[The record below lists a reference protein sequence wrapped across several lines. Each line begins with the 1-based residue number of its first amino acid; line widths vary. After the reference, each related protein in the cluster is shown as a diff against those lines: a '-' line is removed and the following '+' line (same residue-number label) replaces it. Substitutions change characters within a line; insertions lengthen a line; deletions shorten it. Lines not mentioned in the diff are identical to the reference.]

1 MQFPDYYT
9 FFGVAPSFQPDPQAI
24 KQAFLEH
31 SQELHPDRYTLA
43 TPAEQEQALIW
54 SAFNNQAYATLSHP
68 IDSIAYLLKLKGYLE
83 EEGKAPAPSQDF
95 LMQVM
100 DYQEAIME
108 LEFEP
113 SPEQAAA
120 IKAALQ
126 ELETSLYTSVKSYL
140 QASDAE
146 QLPTSAWEQVKNF
159 FHKLRYLLRMK
170 ENLATFV
177 PL

>member
-9 FFGVAPSFQPDPQAI
+9 FFGISPSFQPDALAV

-54 SAFNNQAYATLSHP
+54 SAYNNQAYATLSDP
-68 IDSIAYLLKLKGYLE
+68 LAAMAYLLQLNGHLE
-83 EEGKAPAPSQDF
+83 EEGKAPAPPQDF
-95 LMQVM
+95 LIQVM

-108 LEFEP
+108 LEFDP
-113 SPEQAAA
+113 SPERAAA
-120 IKAALQ
+120 IKSELQ
-126 ELETSLYTSVKSYL
+126 ALETNLYASVATYL
-140 QASDAE
+140 KAPDAD
-146 QLPTSAWEQVKNF
+146 QLPPEAWTEVKNF

-170 ENLATFV
+170 ENLATFAT
-177 PL
+177 L